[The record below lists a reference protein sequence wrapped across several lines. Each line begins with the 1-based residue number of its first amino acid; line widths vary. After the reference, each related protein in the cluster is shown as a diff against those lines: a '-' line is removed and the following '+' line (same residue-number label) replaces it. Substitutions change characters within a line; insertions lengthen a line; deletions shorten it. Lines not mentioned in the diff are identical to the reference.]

1 MADSRKDKGKN
12 SPPEVPVV
20 IDREHCIAM
29 GRTCVAYNL
38 RRAARLVSQVY
49 DQALKPTG
57 LKVTQFSLLVAFV
70 LVPDSKMTQLAKW
83 LGMDRTTLSRNLRVL
98 EKRGLVELEQ
108 GQQDRRKLKVRLTP
122 EGEKVFEQACP
133 LWLQA
138 QEKAVGG
145 IGQDR
150 WAALTK
156 ELRSLV
162 AGLE

>member
-1 MADSRKDKGKN
+1 MADSLKSKGN
-12 SPPEVPVV
+12 DTTPELPTVV
-20 IDREHCIAM
+20 DREHCIAM

-108 GQQDRRKLKVRLTP
+108 GHQDRRKLKVRLTP
-122 EGEKVFEQACP
+122 EGKKVFEQACP

-138 QEKAVGG
+138 QEKAVSG
-145 IGQDR
+145 IGQER
-150 WAALTK
+150 WTALTK